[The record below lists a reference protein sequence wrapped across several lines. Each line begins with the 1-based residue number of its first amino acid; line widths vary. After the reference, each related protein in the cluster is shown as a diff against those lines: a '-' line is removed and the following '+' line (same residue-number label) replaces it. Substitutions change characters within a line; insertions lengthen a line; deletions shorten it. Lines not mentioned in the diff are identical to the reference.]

1 MSSIRGPLGSVM
13 LLVLINVL
21 IIVVVG
27 VICFSLIDWFIRGKQ
42 LRNLLKILL
51 ALICLAAIV
60 QQVLSALGVSF

>member
-1 MSSIRGPLGSVM
+1 MSSIRGTLGSVM

-51 ALICLAAIV
+51 ALICLVAIA